1 MQSPFIKR
9 GAVVMLGRDIAN
21 KLLSK
26 FESSKAYTEG
36 PQSRRKVE
44 LKLSEPFF
52 DGHRNGSQDL
62 DVALEVLEREG
73 FCDIRYQ
80 DDYLERIILKTDV
93 GSIEKAYA
101 FAKRSN
107 PKNRLEELNAFFTEL
122 KTSPHSLVRDFATHC
137 LELLSKGKPNGVES
151 TYGDIEE
158 LRFVVTCIEKILEL
172 DKDVPERVFAS
183 HILGDSKRFATY
195 RNKVAK
201 ILREFS
207 DMSFDEDD
215 DPVAFY
221 GVIKNKTYAFVKG
234 EGILHFGKQVID
246 LAEYGHELAL
256 SDEMIEQMV
265 IECIPAKRLF
275 TVENLTSFI
284 QFTQPHS
291 IVVYLGGFHNSVR
304 RNLITKIFNST
315 QGMECFHYGD
325 IDAGGFYILNHL
337 REKTGI
343 SFRPYMM
350 DEETLVKFIDRAKE
364 ITKSDECRLQ
374 KMQDDPRFAE
384 FLPVIQAILKNKKKL
399 EQEAELEF

>member
-1 MQSPFIKR
+1 MQ
-9 GAVVMLGRDIAN
+9 GRDIAN

-52 DGHRNGSQDL
+52 DGFRNGSQDL

-80 DDYLERIILKTDV
+80 DDYLERIILKTDAA
-93 GSIEKAYA
+93 SIEKAYA

-107 PKNRLEELNAFFTEL
+107 PKNRLEVLNAFFATL
-122 KTSPHSLVRDFATHC
+122 KASPHSLIRDFAGHC
-137 LELLSKGKPNGVES
+137 LELLSKGKPNSVES
-151 TYGDIEE
+151 AYGDIEE

-183 HILGDSKRFATY
+183 HILGDSKRFALY
-195 RNKVAK
+195 RGKVAK

-234 EGILHFGKQVID
+234 EGRLRFGKQVID

-256 SDEMIEQMV
+256 SDEMIEQME
-265 IECIPAKRLF
+265 IERIPAKTLF

-284 QFTQPHS
+284 QFTQSHS

-304 RNLITKIFNST
+304 RNLITKIFHSA
-315 QGMECFHYGD
+315 QDMECFHYGD

-343 SFRPYMM
+343 PFQPYMM
-350 DEETLVKFIDRAKE
+350 DAETLVKFIDRAKE

>member
-1 MQSPFIKR
+1 MQSPFTKR
-9 GAVVMLGRDIAN
+9 GVVAMQGRDIAN

-26 FESSKAYTEG
+26 FESSKAYAEG

-52 DGHRNGSQDL
+52 NGLRNGSQDL
-62 DVALEVLEREG
+62 DIALEVLEREG

-80 DDYLERIILKTDV
+80 DDYLERIILKTDAA
-93 GSIEKAYA
+93 SIEKAYA

-107 PKNRLEELNAFFTEL
+107 PKNRLEVLNAFFDTL
-122 KTSPHSLVRDFATHC
+122 KAPPHSLIRDFADHC
-137 LELLSKGKPNGVES
+137 LELLNKGKPNGVES
-151 TYGDIEE
+151 AYGDIEE
-158 LRFVVTCIEKILEL
+158 LRFVVMCIEKILEL

-183 HILGDSKRFATY
+183 HILGDSKRFALY
-195 RNKVAK
+195 RGKVAK

-234 EGILHFGKQVID
+234 EGVLRFGKQVID

-256 SDEMIEQMV
+256 SDEMIEQME
-265 IECIPAKRLF
+265 IERIPAKTLF

-315 QGMECFHYGD
+315 QDMECFHYGD

-343 SFRPYMM
+343 PFQPYMM
-350 DEETLVKFIDRAKE
+350 DAETLVKFIDRAKE

>member
-1 MQSPFIKR
+1 M
-9 GAVVMLGRDIAN
+9 
-21 KLLSK
+21 
-26 FESSKAYTEG
+26 
-36 PQSRRKVE
+36 
-44 LKLSEPFF
+44 
-52 DGHRNGSQDL
+52 
-62 DVALEVLEREG
+62 
-73 FCDIRYQ
+73 
-80 DDYLERIILKTDV
+80 
-93 GSIEKAYA
+93 
-101 FAKRSN
+101 
-107 PKNRLEELNAFFTEL
+107 
-122 KTSPHSLVRDFATHC
+122 
-137 LELLSKGKPNGVES
+137 
-151 TYGDIEE
+151 
-158 LRFVVTCIEKILEL
+158 

-183 HILGDSKRFATY
+183 HILGDSKRFVAY
-195 RNKVAK
+195 RNKVTK

-207 DMSFDEDD
+207 DMGFDEDD

-234 EGILHFGKQVID
+234 EGILRFGKQIID

-256 SDEMIEQMV
+256 SDEMIEQME
-265 IECIPAKRLF
+265 IERIPAKTLF

-315 QGMECFHYGD
+315 QDMECFHYGD

-343 SFRPYMM
+343 PFQPYMM
-350 DEETLVKFIDRAKE
+350 DAETLVKFIDRAKE

-384 FLPVIQAILKNKKKL
+384 FLPVIQVILKNKKKL

>member
-1 MQSPFIKR
+1 
-9 GAVVMLGRDIAN
+9 MLSRDIAN

-52 DGHRNGSQDL
+52 DGLRNGSQDL
-62 DVALEVLEREG
+62 DIALETLEREG
-73 FCDIRYQ
+73 FCEIRRQ
-80 DDYLERIILKTDV
+80 DDYLERVILKTDAA
-93 GSIEKAYA
+93 SIEKAYT

-107 PKNRLEELNAFFTEL
+107 PKNRLDALNAFFAGL
-122 KTSPHSLVRDFATHC
+122 GSSSNSLLRGFAARC

-151 TYGDIEE
+151 AYGEIDE
-158 LRFVVTCIEKILEL
+158 LRFVVLCIEKILEL
-172 DKDVPERVFAS
+172 DGDVPERVFAS
-183 HILGDSKRFATY
+183 HILGDSKRFAAY
-195 RNKVAK
+195 RNKIAK
-201 ILREFS
+201 VLREFS

-215 DPVAFY
+215 DPIAFY

-234 EGILHFGKQVID
+234 EGVLRFGKQTID
-246 LAEYGHELAL
+246 LAQYGHELAL
-256 SDEMIEQMV
+256 SDEMIEQME
-265 IECIPAKRLF
+265 IESIPAKKLF

-284 QFTQPHS
+284 QFAQPES

-304 RNLITKIFNST
+304 RNLIGKIFNAA
-315 QGMECFHYGD
+315 QGIECFHYGD

-343 SFRPYMM
+343 PFQPYMM
-350 DEETLVKFIDRAKE
+350 DAETLTRFIDRAKE
-364 ITKSDECRLQ
+364 ITKSDELRLL
-374 KMQDDPRFAE
+374 KMQEDQRFAE
-384 FLPVIQAILKNKKKL
+384 FLPAIQAILKNKKKL

>member
-1 MQSPFIKR
+1 
-9 GAVVMLGRDIAN
+9 MLGRDIAN

-52 DGHRNGSQDL
+52 DGLRNGSQDL
-62 DVALEVLEREG
+62 DIALEVLEREG
-73 FCDIRYQ
+73 FCEVRRQ
-80 DDYLERIILKTDV
+80 DDYLERIILKTDAA
-93 GSIEKAYA
+93 SIEEAYS

-107 PKNRLEELNAFFTEL
+107 PKSRFDALNAFFTEL
-122 KTSPHSLVRDFATHC
+122 GSSPNSLLRAFATHC

-151 TYGDIEE
+151 AYGDIEE
-158 LRFVVTCIEKILEL
+158 LRFVVMCTEKILEL
-172 DKDVPERVFAS
+172 DRDVPERVFAS
-183 HILGDSKRFATY
+183 HVLGDSKRFAAY

-215 DPVAFY
+215 DPIAFY

-234 EGILHFGKQVID
+234 EGILRIGRQTIN

-256 SDEMIEQMV
+256 SDEMIEQMK
-265 IECIPAKRLF
+265 IESISAKRLF

-284 QFTQPHS
+284 QFDQPDS
-291 IVVYLGGFHNSVR
+291 IVIYLGGFHNSVR
-304 RNLITKIFNST
+304 RKLITKIF
-315 QGMECFHYGD
+315 GEVKGIDCFHYGD

-337 REKTGI
+337 RDKSG
-343 SFRPYMM
+343 SPFQPAMM
-350 DEETLVKFIDRAKE
+350 DAETLARFIDRAKE
-364 ITKSDECRLQ
+364 ITKSDELRLR
-374 KMQDDPRFAE
+374 KMQEDPRFAE
-384 FLPVIQAILKNKKKL
+384 FLPAIKAILESGKKL

>member
-1 MQSPFIKR
+1 M
-9 GAVVMLGRDIAN
+9 MLDRDIAN

-26 FESSKAYTEG
+26 FESSKAYAEG

-52 DGHRNGSQDL
+52 DGLRNGSQDL
-62 DVALEVLEREG
+62 DIALEVLERER
-73 FCDIRYQ
+73 FCDVRYQ
-80 DDYLERIILKTDV
+80 DDYLERIVLKTDAV
-93 GSIEKAYA
+93 SIEKAYA
-101 FAKRSN
+101 IAKRSN
-107 PKNRLEELNAFFTEL
+107 PKNRLEKLNVFFVGL
-122 KTSPHSLVRDFATHC
+122 KESPHSLIRDFAAHG

-151 TYGDIEE
+151 AYGDIEE

-207 DMSFDEDD
+207 DMSFDEDE

-234 EGILHFGKQVID
+234 EGVFRFGKQVID

-256 SDEMIEQMV
+256 SDEMIEQME
-265 IECIPAKRLF
+265 IECIPAKKLF

-284 QFTQPHS
+284 QFSEPDA
-291 IVVYLGGFHNSVR
+291 IVIYLGGFHNSVR
-304 RNLITKIFNST
+304 RNLITKIANSA
-315 QGMECFHYGD
+315 QGIECFHYGD

-337 REKTGI
+337 CEKTGI
-343 SFRPYMM
+343 PFQPYRMNA
-350 DEETLVKFIDRAKE
+350 ETLVKFIDRAKE
-364 ITKSDECRLQ
+364 ITKSDEIRLW
-374 KMQDDPRFAE
+374 KMQEDPRFAE
-384 FLPVIQAILKNKKKL
+384 YLPVIQAILKNKKKL

>member
-1 MQSPFIKR
+1 
-9 GAVVMLGRDIAN
+9 MLSRDIAN

-26 FESSKAYTEG
+26 FESSKAFIEG
-36 PQSRRKVE
+36 SQSRRKVE

-52 DGHRNGSQDL
+52 DGLRNGSQDL
-62 DVALEVLEREG
+62 DIALEALEREG
-73 FCDIRYQ
+73 FCEIRHQ
-80 DDYLERIILKTDV
+80 DDYLERIILKTDHA
-93 GSIEKAYA
+93 SIEKAYA

-107 PKNRLEELNAFFTEL
+107 PKNRLDALKAFFTEL
-122 KTSPHSLVRDFATHC
+122 GSSSNSLLCGFAAHC

-151 TYGDIEE
+151 AYGEIEE
-158 LRFVVTCIEKILEL
+158 LRFVVLCIEKILEL
-172 DKDVPERVFAS
+172 DGDVPERVFAS

-215 DPVAFY
+215 DPIAFY

-234 EGILHFGKQVID
+234 EGVFRFGKQTID
-246 LAEYGHELAL
+246 LAQYGHELAL
-256 SDEMIEQMV
+256 SDEMIEQMMV
-265 IECIPAKRLF
+265 ESIPAKKLF

-284 QFTQPHS
+284 QFSQPES
-291 IVVYLGGFHNSVR
+291 IVIYLGGFHNSVR
-304 RNLITKIFNST
+304 RNLIRKIFNAAH
-315 QGMECFHYGD
+315 GIECFHYGD

-343 SFRPYMM
+343 PFQPYMM
-350 DEETLVKFIDRAKE
+350 DAETLARFIDRTKE
-364 ITKSDECRLQ
+364 ITKSDELRLL
-374 KMQDDPRFAE
+374 KMQEDPRFAE
-384 FLPVIQAILKNKKKL
+384 FLPALQAILKNKKKL

>member
-1 MQSPFIKR
+1 MRLPFTKQ
-9 GAVVMLGRDIAN
+9 GVVVMLGRDITN

-52 DGHRNGSQDL
+52 DGFRNGSQDL

-80 DDYLERIILKTDV
+80 DDYLERIVLKTDV
-93 GSIEKAYA
+93 ASIEKAYA

-107 PKNRLEELNAFFTEL
+107 PKNRLEVLNAFFATL
-122 KTSPHSLVRDFATHC
+122 KASPHSLIRDFADHC
-137 LELLSKGKPNGVES
+137 LELLSRGKPNGVES

-158 LRFVVTCIEKILEL
+158 LRFVITCIEKILEL

-234 EGILHFGKQVID
+234 EGRLRFGKQAID

-256 SDEMIEQMV
+256 SDEMIEQME
-265 IECIPAKRLF
+265 IERIPAKMLF

-291 IVVYLGGFHNSVR
+291 IVVYLGGFHNLVK
-304 RNLITKIFNST
+304 RNLITKIFHST

-343 SFRPYMM
+343 PFRPYMM
-350 DEETLVKFIDRAKE
+350 DVETLIKFMDRAKE